1 MTGEHSMEDD
11 TGSSGAPEN
20 DDTESR
26 LYPLSPKTM
35 TTLFY
40 LGLFGWAAVML
51 VIALDWNWQDKL
63 FPLFFATTALILITL
78 YLILMHAGD
87 RLQRFL
93 PDTSETGS
101 DEMEFDETGDAET
114 RTGSLR
120 ERYEIIMIGWAIT
133 LPIALYVIGFL
144 YTIPLYTVGFIWY
157 FNRDLRTAILTAAI
171 ATVLVYGLFV
181 EILGIR
187 LPSGILFG

>member
-1 MTGEHSMEDD
+1 MTGEQAVEDD
-11 TGSSGAPEN
+11 AGPNAVAES
-20 DDTESR
+20 DDAESR
-26 LYPLSPKTM
+26 LYPLSPETM

-40 LGLFGWAAVML
+40 LGLFAWAAVML
-51 VIALDWNWQDKL
+51 VTAFDWNWQDKL
-63 FPLFFATTALILITL
+63 FPLFFATTALILIAL

-87 RLQRFL
+87 RFRRFL
-93 PDTSETGS
+93 PDAAEIGS

-144 YTIPLYTVGFIWY
+144 YTIPLYTLGFIWY
-157 FNRDLRTAILTAAI
+157 FNRDLRTAVLTAAV

-187 LPSGILFG
+187 LPSGLLFG